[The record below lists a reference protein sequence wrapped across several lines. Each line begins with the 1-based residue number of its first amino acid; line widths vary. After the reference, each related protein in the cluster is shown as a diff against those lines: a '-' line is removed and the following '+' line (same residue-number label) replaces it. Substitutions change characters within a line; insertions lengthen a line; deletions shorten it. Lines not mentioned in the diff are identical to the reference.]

1 MDVTRLDCKVK
12 DPFSISRLP
21 CQDKNMFYI
30 FWLLV
35 GKDVS
40 HGLVDRST
48 WPFLDRWD
56 STWYTWRCSWDRS
69 ADK

>member
-1 MDVTRLDCKVK
+1 MDVTRFDCKVK

-30 FWLLV
+30 FW
-35 GKDVS
+35 
-40 HGLVDRST
+40 
-48 WPFLDRWD
+48 
-56 STWYTWRCSWDRS
+56 DRS